1 MLTFRTT
8 TASTTINTSGYSSS
22 QDYSQYYDP
31 SYWQNYSAWQ
41 GYYDATADPSAATS
55 VHMTQAAG
63 EYMQSPHTIQQTV
76 DETASPEDDLELVGK
91 FTLSYRSSVMNIIY
105 RIKTYGIPV
114 SSTFCFIFYKFL
126 LEKISHLNHSI
137 AEQKL

>member
-8 TASTTINTSGYSSS
+8 TASTTINTSGGYSSS

-41 GYYDATADPSAATS
+41 GYYDATTDPSAATS

-76 DETASPEDDLELVGK
+76 DETVSPEDDLELVGK
-91 FTLSYRSSVMNIIY
+91 FILNHRSCVIHSN
-105 RIKTYGIPV
+105 KTYGIPI
-114 SSTFCFIFYKFL
+114 SSTYCFILCKFQ

>member
-1 MLTFRTT
+1 MLTFRTS

-41 GYYDATADPSAATS
+41 GYYDATTDPSAATS

-91 FTLSYRSSVMNIIY
+91 FTLNYWSCVMAIIHS
-105 RIKTYGIPV
+105 IKTYGLPI
-114 SSTFCFIFYKFL
+114 SSTYCLILYKFL
-126 LEKISHLNHSI
+126 LVKISHLNHSV